1 MIAEK
6 VERLRDS
13 FTRMMSIIFFF
24 FQNLWL
30 QSLMGCYKILKHRF
44 TIILIIIIIII
55 GVKTRLRL
63 VSHLSSFAIL
73 METEVFSAIELAK

>member
-1 MIAEK
+1 
-6 VERLRDS
+6 
-13 FTRMMSIIFFF
+13 
-24 FQNLWL
+24 
-30 QSLMGCYKILKHRF
+30 MGCYKILKHRF
-44 TIILIIIIIII
+44 TIIIIIIIIII